1 MTNLKANVIREFI
14 NAYAWSVM
22 YDKILYPDEI
32 DISNQD
38 REYYTEKYY
47 QHLHVMNAM
56 QRVLS
61 VTDNKKLI
69 PEARESAVK
78 HGQELF
84 EHWMTNNRK
93 EKTA

>member
-1 MTNLKANVIREFI
+1 MTNLKANVIREYTGS
-14 NAYAWSVM
+14 YAWAVM
-22 YDKILYPDEI
+22 YDKILHQDEI
-32 DISNQD
+32 SISKQD
-38 REYYTEKYY
+38 REYYTEKYH
-47 QHLHVMNAM
+47 QHLHVMSAM

-84 EHWMTNNRK
+84 EQWMTNNRK